1 VVFAF
6 WVFPKAPKVRHEFV
20 SAFQASIAIFRN
32 SIHGLT
38 AVAIA
43 SRRSAPATQVNN
55 LRHTAHCSPHTAHW
69 FSAFRPLSFAFGTFA
84 NSTDSVPHA
93 DAGSIAITFSHAAA
107 EPSSMGRRDF
117 VSRVAV

>member
-20 SAFQASIAIFRN
+20 SAFQASTAIFRN

-38 AVAIA
+38 AVAIS

-55 LRHTAHCSPHTAHW
+55 LRHTADCSPLTAHLL
-69 FSAFRPLSFAFGTFA
+69 SAFRPLPSAFGAFA
-84 NSTDSVPHA
+84 NSSDSVSNT
-93 DAGSIAITFSHAAA
+93 DAGPISITFAHAAA
-107 EPSSMGRRDF
+107 KPASMGRGDF
-117 VSRVAV
+117 VSWLAV

>member
-20 SAFQASIAIFRN
+20 SAFQASIATFRN

-38 AVAIA
+38 AVAIS

-55 LRHTAHCSPHTAHW
+55 LRHTAHCSPLTAHL
-69 FSAFRPLSFAFGTFA
+69 FSAFRPLSSAFGTFA
-84 NSTDSVPHA
+84 NSDSVFNA
-93 DAGSIAITFSHAAA
+93 NAGSIAITFAHAAA
-107 EPSSMGRRDF
+107 KPSSMGRGDF
-117 VSRVAV
+117 ISWLAV